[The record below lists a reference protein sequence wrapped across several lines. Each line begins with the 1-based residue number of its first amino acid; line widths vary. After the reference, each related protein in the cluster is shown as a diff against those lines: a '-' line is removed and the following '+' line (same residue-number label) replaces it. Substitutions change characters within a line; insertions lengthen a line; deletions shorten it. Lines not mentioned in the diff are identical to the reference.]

1 MTTTEKIDAALDSVL
16 AACGS
21 DLKTVHE
28 NTRHYKPSTKDDMR
42 EAMRKIMAESYSGEI
57 LKLEQQLRFVNIAS
71 HSLAALLCGLQTVS
85 EKDGYELIRRESV
98 LKHVLQWRKNWDVAM
113 DLAGSNDVHEAMK
126 GKLDE

>member
-42 EAMRKIMAESYSGEI
+42 EAMRKIMSDSYI
-57 LKLEQQLRFVNIAS
+57 
-71 HSLAALLCGLQTVS
+71 
-85 EKDGYELIRRESV
+85 
-98 LKHVLQWRKNWDVAM
+98 
-113 DLAGSNDVHEAMK
+113 AGSNDAQKAMKIKQEPWQMPESMKRAHDAMK
-126 GKLDE
+126 GK

>member
-16 AACGS
+16 AW
-21 DLKTVHE
+21 LYPPIRTINE
-28 NTRHYKPSTKDDMR
+28 EEMR
-42 EAMRKIMAESYSGEI
+42 EAMRKIMAESYYGEI

-98 LKHVLQWRKNWDVAM
+98 LEHVLQWRKKWDVAM

-126 GKLDE
+126 GK

>member
-1 MTTTEKIDAALDSVL
+1 MTPTEKIDAALDSVL
-16 AACGS
+16 RASGS
-21 DLKTVHE
+21 YNLNYASE
-28 NTRHYKPSTKDDMR
+28 YALNNMR

-98 LKHVLQWRKNWDVAM
+98 LEHVLQWRKKWDVAM

>member
-1 MTTTEKIDAALDSVL
+1 MTPTEKIDAALDSVL
-16 AACGS
+16 RASGS
-21 DLKTVHE
+21 YNINYASEYAL
-28 NTRHYKPSTKDDMR
+28 NNMR

-57 LKLEQQLRFVNIAS
+57 LKLEQQLQFVNIAS

-98 LKHVLQWRKNWDVAM
+98 LEHVLQWRKNWDVAM
-113 DLAGSNDVHEAMK
+113 DLAGSNDAQEAMK